1 MNIVHRPRHGRIIK
15 KSMNAM
21 IVENI
26 ISWFLFALAST
37 CTLSFASNVYDN
49 FISWKRRQRD
59 SKASTRIVPL
69 LDSKPSKLLREQ
81 PVTRGYDSPELFR
94 EDLWV
99 RRIEH
104 SRKEHAALTAS
115 MPPVKSRL
123 EAPED
128 YPRRLCEM
136 LAQHARTRP
145 R

>member
-1 MNIVHRPRHGRIIK
+1 M
-15 KSMNAM
+15 
-21 IVENI
+21 

-37 CTLSFASNVYDN
+37 CTLSFASSVYDN
-49 FISWKRRQRD
+49 FISRKRRQRN

-69 LDSKPSKLLREQ
+69 SDSKPSKLLTEE
-81 PVTRGYDSPELFR
+81 PVTRGYDSPELFL
-94 EDLWV
+94 EDLWI

-104 SRKEHAALTAS
+104 SRREHAALTAS
-115 MPPVKSRL
+115 MTPMEASL

-136 LAQHARTRP
+136 LAHHARTRP